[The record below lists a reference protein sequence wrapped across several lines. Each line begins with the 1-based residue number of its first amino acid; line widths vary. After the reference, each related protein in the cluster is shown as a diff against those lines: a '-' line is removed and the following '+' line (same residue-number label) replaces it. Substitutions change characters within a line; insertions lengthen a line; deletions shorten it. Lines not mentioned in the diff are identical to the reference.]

1 MPKIKSPGRVD
12 FNRAKK
18 VAYVTYSLG
27 NVDGK
32 YKRVYHTIT
41 DVATKAEA
49 REKAEEW
56 RREYNAGTAF
66 SGRTVAEYSKSWLSE
81 RVELAQVKNST
92 LERDG
97 REVRKICA
105 ALGEMELQ
113 AVTPE
118 DVRKLHLAMKRNG
131 DSQAVMNKTHAC
143 LKRIMERAVDDEL
156 ISKNPA
162 RKVAAPK
169 MPKTTRE
176 PLSVDEAARF
186 MRLMLA
192 EPKSGYVAACV
203 VAVAT
208 GCRRGEVL
216 ALTWDDCS
224 DGIVTFARQYTQLDG
239 THGLKNGGEP
249 RKVSVGK
256 STAAWLKA
264 WRDEQYRAL
273 GYAPESVCTNESGN
287 QVRPDLLRR
296 WWTRWC
302 VHHGFAVWRDDEGN
316 EIRYD
321 DDGWPVDSE
330 GRKFSRMNKKPS
342 LHYDGLKFHELRHTQ
357 ATILIAAGVD
367 VKTVQARGGWAS
379 PKVPM
384 EIYAHAVRDKDGE
397 AADVFERAVLGE

>member
-27 NVDGK
+27 KVGNK
-32 YKRVYHTIT
+32 YERVYHTIN
-41 DVATKAEA
+41 DVRTKAEA

-56 RREYNAGTAF
+56 RRAYNDGTAYK
-66 SGRTVAEYSKSWLSE
+66 GRTVAEYAQSWLKE
-81 RVELAQVKNST
+81 REEMAQVKNST
-92 LERDG
+92 LERDR

-105 ALGEMELQ
+105 ALGEIGLRDV
-113 AVTPE
+113 APD
-118 DVRKLHLAMKRNG
+118 DVRKLHLTMKRNG
-131 DSQAVMNKTHAC
+131 DSAAVMNKTHAC
-143 LKRIMERAVDDEL
+143 LKRIMERAVDDGL
-156 ISKNPA
+156 IDRNPA
-162 RKVAAPK
+162 RKVDAPK
-169 MPKTTRE
+169 TPKTTRE

-186 MRLMLA
+186 MRLMLS
-192 EPKSGYVAACV
+192 EPKSGYVAACMI
-203 VAVAT
+203 AVAT

-216 ALTWDDCS
+216 ALTWKDYK
-224 DGIVTFARQYTQLDG
+224 DGVVTFARQYTQLDG
-239 THGLKNGGEP
+239 THGLKNGGDP

-256 STAAWLKA
+256 STAAWLDA
-264 WRDEQYRAL
+264 WKEEQAQTL
-273 GYAPESVCTNESGN
+273 GYASESVCTNASGN

-302 VHHGFAVWRDDEGN
+302 VHNGFAVWRDDEGN
-316 EIRYD
+316 VVRYSE
-321 DDGWPVDSE
+321 DGWPIDSE
-330 GRKFSRMNKKPS
+330 GRKFSRTHKMPA

-384 EIYAHAVRDKDGE
+384 EIYAHSIRDKDGE
-397 AADVFERAVLGE
+397 AADVFESTVLGG